1 MIRDPVVAGPR
12 SVCTV
17 PSRAGA
23 LPVKKLMM
31 HAVPSHDTMVAPVF
45 LTPRLGVGRP
55 RVSASRTEYALTT
68 ESMPILLPSLGWQG
82 LVALDRPRSRP
93 TAALDIGC
101 CAAVVADIGV
111 GGLLLRR
118 RRDGLPMTSPDVGW
132 QVPNRSMSVPPPNRS
147 ATRRTTSACAD
158 CAPAMPREAML
169 NVPVLSLS
177 MRRDVAAAVM
187 PVGPTSTRDAGRPQ
201 ASAAR
206 TEFALATESMP
217 NLLPIRGLRGLVA
230 LDRLRRRPAVV
241 PDIGCCAAAEA
252 DDVAGGLLLRRSCD
266 GPPMA
271 STDAGWRV
279 PIRSM
284 SVPLPFAP
292 APHLSRVAAVLSV
305 ALSRTMDPP
314 ATEVRPSPTRMA
326 TEPSDPAVGGAPAA
340 EEGTAT
346 RPPLR
351 GPSAARTFAEASPS

>member
-1 MIRDPVVAGPR
+1 
-12 SVCTV
+12 
-17 PSRAGA
+17 
-23 LPVKKLMM
+23 MM
-31 HAVPSHDTMVAPVF
+31 HAVPSHDTMAAPVF

-169 NVPVLSLS
+169 NVAVLSLS

-206 TEFALATESMP
+206 TEFALATESLP
-217 NLLPIRGLRGLVA
+217 ILLPIRGRRGLVA

-279 PIRSM
+279 PIRSL
-284 SVPLPFAP
+284 SVPQHIAP
-292 APHLSRVAAVLSV
+292 ALHRSCVTLA
-305 ALSRTMDPP
+305 D
-314 ATEVRPSPTRMA
+314 
-326 TEPSDPAVGGAPAA
+326 
-340 EEGTAT
+340 
-346 RPPLR
+346 R
-351 GPSAARTFAEASPS
+351 GVTDLAEASFGLLKCAARASSTARLHRTTTEETGDGGVHSLATSLATRRTHRRARCADDPRGGGTAPVASTRL